1 MKMITIPII
10 KEWGETPEYK
20 TIFNVDDELAKYIK
34 TLEETSNHIFA
45 NVNDDELLRSNAMNY
60 KEAQEYKNRIDK
72 AIEYIKNC
80 GGMELV
86 NDYSFPEKPIIDKE
100 AKTNLLNILKGSE

>member
-72 AIEYIKNC
+72 AIEYI
-80 GGMELV
+80 EQV
-86 NDYSFPEKPIIDKE
+86 VDFVEVDIKE
-100 AKTNLLNILKGSE
+100 TKRLEYLLNILKGSE